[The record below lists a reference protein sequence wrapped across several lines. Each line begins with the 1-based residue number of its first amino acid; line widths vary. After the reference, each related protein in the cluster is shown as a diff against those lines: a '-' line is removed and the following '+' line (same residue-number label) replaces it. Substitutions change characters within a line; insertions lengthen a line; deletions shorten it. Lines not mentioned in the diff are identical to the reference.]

1 MTSTFDNKTYSQLL
15 AEIPLQVIETEDE
28 YERILKV
35 AEHLTLKKI
44 LLQRSE
50 IWTNYLS
57 E

>member
-1 MTSTFDNKTYSQLL
+1 MTITFDNKTYSQLL
-15 AEIPLQVIETEDE
+15 ADIPPQVIETEDE

-50 IWTNYLS
+50 LWTNCLS
-57 E
+57 D

>member
-35 AEHLTLKKI
+35 AEHLTLKNI

-50 IWTNYLS
+50 IWTNCLS